1 MMTVLPN
8 HSVGYTGLI
17 QAVVR
22 IVREENPRV
31 LFRGIGIVAAGEVP
45 SHALYF
51 TSYEV
56 VKELLPSFGVGSV
69 MSQGM
74 IIHVQVNL
82 QFLFYFCF
90 AHLFRD
96 SWSCCIYTS

>member
-8 HSVGYTGLI
+8 HSVGYTGVI
-17 QAVVR
+17 QATFR

-51 TSYEV
+51 TSYEL
-56 VKELLPSFGVGSV
+56 VKEALSSYGTSNVV
-69 MSQGM
+69 AQGRRM
-74 IIHVQVNL
+74 PIS
-82 QFLFYFCF
+82 C
-90 AHLFRD
+90 R
-96 SWSCCIYTS
+96 WSLMYWC